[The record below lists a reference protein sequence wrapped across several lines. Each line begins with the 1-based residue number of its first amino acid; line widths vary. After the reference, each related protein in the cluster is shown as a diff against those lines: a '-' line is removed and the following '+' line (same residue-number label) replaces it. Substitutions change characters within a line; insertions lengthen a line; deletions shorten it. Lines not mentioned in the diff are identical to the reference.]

1 MNSNQ
6 TVPTE
11 HKHLW
16 VIKMARK
23 SLVLLPLI
31 AFLIGYNS
39 STAQATSLISSLH
52 TRHHIALARF
62 DAQPIIDFAAADIP
76 GYPGYYV
83 APSAQIIHD
92 NEPFRVQWAAKNVG
106 QTVSPAFTD
115 QLVITSIPEGCPGS
129 DDTTHAVIFDSKS
142 GTDQLEYQEQPLA
155 PGATGNLVQPFVGPF
170 SAGAYRLTVNLA
182 EDLGIGSTTFN
193 CINIIPALT

>member
-1 MNSNQ
+1 MTSNQ
-6 TVPTE
+6 ILTT
-11 HKHLW
+11 KYTCHLI
-16 VIKMARK
+16 IKLARK
-23 SLVLLPLI
+23 TLVLLPLVVL
-31 AFLIGYNS
+31 LIGYSNV
-39 STAQATSLISSLH
+39 AYATSQGPSSH
-52 TRHHIALARF
+52 THKHTLTNF
-62 DAQPIIDFAAADIP
+62 DNQPSIVFANSAYA
-76 GYPGYYV
+76 V
-83 APSAQIIHD
+83 VPSAAIIHD
-92 NEPFRVQWAAKNVG
+92 NEPFQVQWAATNVG
-106 QTVSPAFTD
+106 QTASPAFTD